1 MKFVDGKWHLWS
13 APVGS
18 PENALSIYPGEIISI
33 HGWADGHTILVDD
46 LVQLSWIGDD
56 GMVQR
61 TLPLKDLYG
70 EVFSSSSINKIR
82 VHPGNSDLL
91 LISGEMSNPPQ
102 AAPADL
108 HKGGG
113 SGFCLY
119 EIHSRRRLLMT
130 PPNMFAQDGEW
141 SRDGLQIFFTGSD
154 TARRPSVY
162 RIFWDGTGLQKYS
175 SGSGLVVGQ

>member
-1 MKFVDGKWHLWS
+1 M
-13 APVGS
+13 
-18 PENALSIYPGEIISI
+18 SI
-33 HGWADGHTILVDD
+33 HGLDDAHTILVDD
-46 LVQLSWIGDD
+46 LGQLSWIGDD
-56 GMVQR
+56 GMVQS
-61 TLPLKDLYG
+61 TLPLKDFVG

-82 VHPGNSDLL
+82 IHPVNSDLL

-102 AAPADL
+102 ATPTDS
-108 HKGGG
+108 HKGGS

-154 TARRPSVY
+154 TAGRPSVY
-162 RIFWDGTGLQKYS
+162 RIFWDGTGLQK
-175 SGSGLVVGQ
+175 